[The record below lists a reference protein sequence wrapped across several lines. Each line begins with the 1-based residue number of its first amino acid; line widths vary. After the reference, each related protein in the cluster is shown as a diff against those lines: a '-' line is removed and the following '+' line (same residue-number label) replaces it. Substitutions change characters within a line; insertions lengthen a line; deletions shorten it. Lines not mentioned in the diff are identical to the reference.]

1 MTSKKS
7 ISVYTL
13 AMAAFFSIAIF
24 SSYTNQDTT
33 ITTAGSSN
41 EEEPLL
47 PQKVAAIDLNRPF
60 DFAGE
65 PLPMDNFDVRERLD
79 AQLLRNAY
87 YHSSTVMNMKR
98 AKRVFTEI
106 ENIIAENNLPSDLK
120 YLAVAESSLTN
131 AVSPSGAKGVW
142 QFMTGTGK
150 EYGLE
155 INKEVDERYHL
166 EKATRAACKYL
177 KAKKEKFGSWALA
190 AAAYNMGSRG
200 LSNEMKAQKMDSYY
214 DLNLNRE
221 TGAYVFRIVALKEL
235 MMHPE
240 AFGFYIEDDYKYQP
254 LEFVNVVVDKS
265 IPNLGDFAKE
275 HGISYRMLK
284 VYNPWLISSKLTV
297 SKGNEYLVKIP
308 KM

>member
-1 MTSKKS
+1 
-7 ISVYTL
+7 
-13 AMAAFFSIAIF
+13 MAAFFSIAIF
-24 SSYTNQDTT
+24 SSYTDGEQSTT
-33 ITTAGSSN
+33 KDDIYKG
-41 EEEPLL
+41 EPLL
-47 PQKVAAIDLNRPF
+47 PQKVAALDLNRPF

-65 PLPMDNFDVRERLD
+65 ALPMDNFDVRERLD

-87 YHSSTVMNMKR
+87 YHSSTVMNIKR
-98 AKRVFTEI
+98 SKRFFTEI
-106 ENIIAENNLPSDLK
+106 ENILAENNLPSDLK

-131 AVSPSGAKGVW
+131 AVSPAGAKGIW

-177 KAKKEKFGSWALA
+177 EDKRKKFGSWTLA

-200 LSNEMKAQKMDSYY
+200 LSNEMAAQKMDNYY

-235 MMHPE
+235 IKQPE
-240 AFGFYIEDDYKYQP
+240 AFGFYIEEDYKYQP
-254 LEFVNVVVDKS
+254 LEFINVVVDAS

-275 HGISYRMLK
+275 HGITYRMLK